1 VIRIGIAPRERRTI
15 MIGAAVVTALLLA
28 THGLPRWRV
37 WVTESRD
44 AAAEMR
50 GELATAAELLADSGS
65 TRARLV
71 ALAGDESARASL
83 LLDATS
89 NAAAGSALVR
99 FLAQAARS
107 AGVELGDIQL
117 GADTASGPLG
127 RVTVRAEFRTD
138 AQGLITMLLRLE
150 RGPVLVAVTGLAV
163 SQPEPALPA
172 EQPEALDVRLIAAAM
187 FARTIVDTERGGTDV
202 AAR

>member
-1 VIRIGIAPRERRTI
+1 MMRLGVTPRERRTI
-15 MIGAAVVTALLLA
+15 LIGAAVVTALLLA
-28 THGLPRWRV
+28 THGWPRWRA

-50 GELATAAELLADSGS
+50 GELATAVELLADTGNVH
-65 TRARLV
+65 ARLV
-71 ALAGDESARASL
+71 AAEGDDAARESL
-83 LLDATS
+83 LLDANS

-99 FLAQAARS
+99 LLAQAARS

-127 RVTVRAEFRTD
+127 RVTVRAEFTTD
-138 AQGLITMLLRLE
+138 AQGLITLLLRLE
-150 RGPVLVAVTGLAV
+150 RGPVLVAITGLAV

-172 EQPEALDVRLIAAAM
+172 EQPEALDVRLTAAAI